1 MDKKLQN
8 KKSFQDLNVELK
20 SLQWKISN
28 DKRGSSILIPF
39 ENKLESYYLKITRN
53 YKKINKK
60 YSYNILNEN
69 NSQIG
74 SELSYN
80 EFITQEKA
88 ILYKKLYETIKF
100 ETSIKKAEFD
110 GQLHK
115 IKNMINKNEIQDLL
129 ENNYLILKNNVKS
142 LKEKMKKE
150 QNETFRKQKLFPK
163 YNEENAEKFE
173 EILKKDYGG
182 NIIDYIQDKSQYL
195 ILNENKN
202 IAFIFLACMVIILG
216 LEGLMIE
223 IHGMA
228 DTGKSYIIK
237 RVLKCFIP
245 EEFVYDVNDITE
257 ASFLD
262 KGIDN
267 PYYFDRLLISFGDL
281 GDNKQY
287 EKFKPIFNIVKI
299 LITENKY
306 IREKKGGKNYE
317 YTIKIILKGKVGAL
331 FGTVN
336 TESNESQINSRT
348 LNITPNRNHKNGKI
362 EFKELLMTKGN
373 YKYNQFYKTS
383 KELKLFKQYLK
394 SIICKI
400 NKKYEKTEV
409 LNPFLSSI
417 SNIAKNSETDT
428 RQQNYLNQMFKVYL
442 VLNYDNCIEIDNE
455 NLIFLVPN
463 LEQITKFIELVS
475 NNAGLKPYEKNLIMK
490 LKKEIVPITV
500 ENAEKIFKGKC
511 KQYDTEVNPYGYE
524 HREKIDERNKRAIED
539 LMNENG
545 LNITRKDNNLNN
557 IHFFTS
563 SNVKRIFK
571 NHKSI
576 KDIENMEKVFN
587 NLEERGFLEKLP
599 EKHGKQNVYY
609 LNENEIKQIVEN
621 YVISE
626 KDLINAKKHLKQ
638 YEINEIQIEEIGKKW
653 DDELK
658 KSQKIS
664 KKSQNNT

>member
-1 MDKKLQN
+1 
-8 KKSFQDLNVELK
+8 
-20 SLQWKISN
+20 
-28 DKRGSSILIPF
+28 
-39 ENKLESYYLKITRN
+39 
-53 YKKINKK
+53 
-60 YSYNILNEN
+60 
-69 NSQIG
+69 
-74 SELSYN
+74 
-80 EFITQEKA
+80 
-88 ILYKKLYETIKF
+88 
-100 ETSIKKAEFD
+100 
-110 GQLHK
+110 
-115 IKNMINKNEIQDLL
+115 MINKNEIQDLL